1 MEQVITLERV
11 SPLLHISVG
20 TGRNRLSK
28 GEPMPPSFRTGRRR
42 LFLASAVDDWIR
54 SEAGITPGITPR
66 YEPVFQ
72 VRDAPRRGRPRQHG
86 KGLA

>member
-1 MEQVITLERV
+1 MEQVITLEHV
-11 SPLLHISVG
+11 CALLHISVG

-54 SEAGITPGITPR
+54 SEAGIAR
-66 YEPVFQ
+66 RHEPVFQ
-72 VRDAPRRGRPRQHG
+72 VRDAPRRGRPRQHV